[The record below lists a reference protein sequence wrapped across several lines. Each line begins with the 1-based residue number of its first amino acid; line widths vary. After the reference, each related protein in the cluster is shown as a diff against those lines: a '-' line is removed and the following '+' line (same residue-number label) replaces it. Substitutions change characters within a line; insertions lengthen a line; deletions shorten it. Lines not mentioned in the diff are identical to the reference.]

1 MFICVCVFA
10 SFISFHISL
19 YWDRAPYLCSKCKID
34 KFDFADWMAV
44 QPFILCEISSLIK
57 KLSLKIPKAIYKH
70 EDWKWNRWKDK
81 NNISKNALTG

>member
-1 MFICVCVFA
+1 MFKCVCVFA

-19 YWDRAPYLCSKCKID
+19 YWDRAQNLCSKCKID

-57 KLSLKIPKAIYKH
+57 KLSLKIAKAIYQH
-70 EDWKWNRWKDK
+70 EKTENGVGEKTK
-81 NNISKNALTG
+81 

>member
-19 YWDRAPYLCSKCKID
+19 YWDRAQNLCSKCKID

-44 QPFILCEISSLIK
+44 QPFILCEISGLIK
-57 KLSLKIPKAIYKH
+57 KLSLKYLKPFINMEKLKM
-70 EDWKWNRWKDK
+70 E
-81 NNISKNALTG
+81 